1 MWSLMQGKMIAAR
14 WIAAGVLAMCPG
26 LAWAA
31 PPVTGS
37 TTANATGSAT
47 ATVLSPIVVT
57 HNAGAALAFGSFTAG
72 SGGTV
77 IVSPAGARSAT
88 GGAALVLGS
97 PGGADAFV
105 VEGDPNRGFAVV
117 TGAGTVSFGG
127 ASMAFTTLPSLTTGT
142 LSAAGAGAFTVGGTL
157 SVPAT
162 AAAGS
167 YAGSYSVTVNYN

>member
-1 MWSLMQGKMIAAR
+1 MQGKLIAGR
-14 WIAAGVLAMCPG
+14 WIAAGVLAMWSG
-26 LAWAA
+26 LAMAA

-37 TTANATGSAT
+37 STASATGSAT
-47 ATVLSPIVVT
+47 ATVLSPIVVMHT
-57 HNAGAALAFGSFTAG
+57 PGAALAFGTFTVG

-77 IVSPAGARSAT
+77 TVSPAGARSAT

-97 PGGADAFV
+97 TGRADAFL

-117 TGAGTVSFGG
+117 TAAGTVTFGS